1 MPVLHVLE
9 AVARPDASPA
19 PYAPSPETLKLALS
33 AAHAGIWEWHLDT
46 NHNDWSAELWALYGL
61 PPEAPPTFDSW
72 LNSVHPDDQAT
83 ACQVVVGASQRGEAF
98 ELEWRTHPKQGQ
110 LRWLMARGQPVPTRH
125 GRGRYTGIV
134 MDITDR
140 KLAEQAVREL
150 NNTLEQRVLDRTN
163 ALNEQ
168 ERLLQTILDGIP
180 GMVGYWTH
188 ELHNRFANEA
198 YLDWFGLAPEAIRH
212 RHMSEVLGPDLF
224 ARNKPYIDAA
234 LAGQRQRFERKIPVP
249 DKPGQFRHSEAHYIP
264 DIANGQVRGFLVMVF
279 DISESKKA
287 EHAAE
292 AANLAKSDFLANIS
306 HEVRTP
312 LNAMFGLAQVG
323 ARQAAGTAAQR
334 SFEQILESAQH
345 LLALVNDVLD
355 FSRIEAGKLNLN
367 QERINLAQVLEHVLS
382 LKAIRAQAKGL
393 HLRVMEGPGLPQHCE
408 SDATRL
414 SQILLNL
421 LSNAIR
427 YTDHGEACLHI
438 DAHDGQLHLD
448 VIDTGIGMTP
458 QQLAQLFKPFIQVH
472 GKLSSREGGTGLG
485 LAITHRLVDMM
496 GGQITVESEPGRG
509 SHFHV
514 QLPLK
519 APEPA
524 NFQPL
529 RHIQLIG
536 LEAEEREN
544 LQTALHLHGCTVQCL
559 PDLRPRTSGPPQVI
573 VLSAVAL
580 QRCHAEHLQA
590 QVDAGSAL
598 LLSSPAGVAID
609 VPAALQDRIRV
620 LAGPLTP
627 LRLLHAVNQQRR
639 DKPSLHTLRLKGVR
653 VLAAE
658 DNPVNRLVLEQM
670 LEQEGAHITFAH
682 DGAQALE
689 QVRVQGPD
697 RFDVVLCDI
706 QMPVLDGYETSQALR
721 HIAPGLPVI
730 GLTAHAFASA
740 KQQAR
745 QAGMVGY
752 VTKPYMLDTLVTA
765 IRQHARS
772 TLPGRGPHPVNSS
785 LPSPTSHVPVMDMH
799 HLPQPRDPQ
808 PHSRG
813 AVDFEA
819 MQQHFRTQPL
829 LLERLI
835 GMLKRTLTEVELELA
850 TALSHHDMDQLAKVA
865 HNVKG
870 TALNLHAPELTRLAV
885 QTQDDARFQSAQV
898 WASGAELMQC
908 LREFI
913 EEASRDNSPS

>member
-1 MPVLHVLE
+1 MPVLHMLE
-9 AVARPDASPA
+9 VVTR

-33 AAHAGIWEWHLDT
+33 AAQAGIWEWHLDT

-61 PPEAPPTFDSW
+61 PPDAPPTFDSW
-72 LNSVHPDDQAT
+72 LSSVHPDDQAT

-98 ELEWRTHPKQGQ
+98 ELEWRTHPEQGQ
-110 LRWLMARGQPVPTRH
+110 LRWLMARGQPVPARH

-140 KLAEQAVREL
+140 KLAEHAVHEL
-150 NNTLEQRVLDRTN
+150 NGTLEQRVKERTAALD
-163 ALNEQ
+163 EH

-180 GMVGYWTH
+180 GMVGYWTD
-188 ELHNRFANEA
+188 ELRNRFANQA
-198 YLDWFGLAPEAIRH
+198 YVDWFGLAPEAIRN

-224 ARNKPYIDAA
+224 VRNKPFIDGA
-234 LAGQRQRFERKIPVP
+234 LAGQRQCFERQIPVP
-249 DKPGQFRHSEAHYIP
+249 DKPGQLRHSEAHYIP
-264 DIANGQVRGFLVMVF
+264 DIANGHVRGFLVMVF

-287 EHAAE
+287 EHEAE

-312 LNAMFGLAQVG
+312 LNAMFGMAQVG
-323 ARQAAGTAAQR
+323 ARQSAGTAAQR

-355 FSRIEAGKLNLN
+355 FSKIEAGKLSLN
-367 QERINLAQVLEHVLS
+367 RERINLAQVLEHVLS

-393 HLRVMEGPGLPQHCE
+393 HLRVIEGPGLPQHCE

-438 DAHDGQLHLD
+438 DAHDGQLHMD

-458 QQLAQLFKPFIQVH
+458 QQLGQLFKPFIQVH

-485 LAITHRLVDMM
+485 LAITHRLVAMM
-496 GGQITVESEPGRG
+496 GGQITVESEPNCG

-514 QLPLK
+514 RLPLHS
-519 APEPA
+519 PEPA
-524 NFQPL
+524 NFQQL
-529 RHIQLIG
+529 NQIQLIG

-544 LQTALHLHGCTVQCL
+544 LQTALHHHGCVVRCHE
-559 PDLRPRTSGPPQVI
+559 DLRPDDLGQKGVI
-573 VLSAVAL
+573 VLSSEAL
-580 QRCHAEHLQA
+580 NRCQPAHLQTL
-590 QVDAGSAL
+590 VEAGSTL

-609 VPAALQDRIRV
+609 VPAALQDRIRL

-627 LRLLHAVNQQRR
+627 LRLLHAVNQQNRNA
-639 DKPSLHTLRLKGVR
+639 PAPLTLRLEGVR

-658 DNPVNRLVLEQM
+658 DNPVNRLVLAQM
-670 LEQEGAHITFAH
+670 LEQEGAIVTFAH
-682 DGAQALE
+682 DGSQALE
-689 QVRVQGPD
+689 QVRVLGPD

-730 GLTAHAFASA
+730 GLTAHAFTSA

-745 QAGMVGY
+745 QAGMVDY
-752 VTKPYMLDTLVTA
+752 VTKPYMLDTLVAA
-765 IRQHARS
+765 IRQHARN
-772 TLPGRGPHPVNSS
+772 TQPDLVAPPVNSS
-785 LPSPTSHVPVMDMH
+785 
-799 HLPQPRDPQ
+799 PQPPTPLASADRHH
-808 PHSRG
+808 PHRVHMPRASGRG

-835 GMLKRTLTEVELELA
+835 GMLKRTLTEVEQELA
-850 TALSHHDMDQLAKVA
+850 TALGQRDMDLLAKVA

-870 TALNLHAPELTRLAV
+870 TALNLHAPELTRLAT
-885 QTQDDARFQSAQV
+885 QTQDDARFQSAQA
-898 WASGAELMQC
+898 WASGTDLMQC

-913 EEASRDNSPS
+913 EQASRDAQPT

>member
-9 AVARPDASPA
+9 AVARPNV

-33 AAHAGIWEWHLDT
+33 AAQAGIWEWHLDT

-72 LNSVHPDDQAT
+72 LSSIHPDDQAN

-98 ELEWRTHPKQGQ
+98 ELEWRTHPRQGQ
-110 LRWLMARGQPVPTRH
+110 LRWLMSRGQPVHARH

-134 MDITDR
+134 MDITAR
-140 KLAEQAVREL
+140 KLAEHAVREL
-150 NNTLEQRVLDRTN
+150 NSTLEQRVKERTAALD
-163 ALNEQ
+163 EH

-180 GMVGYWTH
+180 GMVGYWTDG
-188 ELHNRFANEA
+188 LRNCFANQA
-198 YLDWFGLAPEAIRH
+198 YVDWFGLAPEAIRH

-224 ARNKPYIDAA
+224 ERNRPYIDGA
-234 LAGQRQRFERKIPVP
+234 LAGQRQRFERQIPIP

-264 DIANGQVRGFLVMVF
+264 DIANGHVRGFLVLVF

-355 FSRIEAGKLNLN
+355 FSKIEAGKLSLHP
-367 QERINLAQVLEHVLS
+367 ERINLAQVLEHVLS

-393 HLRVMEGPGLPQHCE
+393 HLRVIEGPGLPQHCE

-458 QQLAQLFKPFIQVH
+458 QQLGQLFKPFIQVH

-496 GGQITVESEPGRG
+496 GGQISVESEPGHG

-514 QLPLK
+514 RLPLQS
-519 APEPA
+519 PEQA
-524 NFQPL
+524 DFRL
-529 RHIQLIG
+529 LHHILLMG

-559 PDLRPRTSGPPQVI
+559 PDLPPVTSGPPQVI
-573 VLSAVAL
+573 VLSAAAL
-580 QRCHAEHLQA
+580 QRCQAEHLQA
-590 QVDAGSAL
+590 HVEAGCSL
-598 LLSSPAGVAID
+598 LLSSPAGVAIE

-627 LRLLHAVNQQRR
+627 LRLLHAVSQQRS
-639 DKPSLHTLRLKGVR
+639 DMPALTTHRLEGVR

-658 DNPVNRLVLEQM
+658 DNPVNRLVLAQM
-670 LEQEGAHITFAH
+670 LEQEGADVTFAH

-706 QMPVLDGYETSQALR
+706 QMPVLDGYETTLALN
-721 HIAPGLPVI
+721 HVAPGLPVI

-745 QAGMVGY
+745 LAGMVGY
-752 VTKPYMLDTLVTA
+752 VTKPYMLDTLVAA
-765 IRQHARS
+765 IRQHARR
-772 TLPGRGPHPVNSS
+772 TQPALAAPTVNSN
-785 LPSPTSHVPVMDMH
+785 
-799 HLPQPRDPQ
+799 PQPSNPLASAVDLHHPQ
-808 PHSRG
+808 PQHAPMASNRG

-819 MQQHFRTQPL
+819 MQLHFRTQPL

-835 GMLKRTLTEVELELA
+835 GMLKRTLAEVEQELVH
-850 TALSHHDMDQLAKVA
+850 ALAERDMNQLAKVA

-870 TALNLHAPELTRLAV
+870 TALNLHAPELTRLAS
-885 QTQDDARFQSAQV
+885 QTQDDARFQSAQA

-913 EEASRDNSPS
+913 AQASRDTTPS